1 MDIQIFVLSYIIQLV
16 ASGILLHRIQ
26 TVKSIYGLSV
36 DSQICLLLATL
47 SRCVWTLNTRIMET
61 NFLLTIFAAFELL
74 ASCLAAIWLVGSFFK
89 LRHTTTQQCPKFL
102 SARVIAP
109 ITLLLAVL
117 INPGNWLNMTVQ
129 VLVAFTMYLEAAALI
144 PQLWL
149 VRKMEDVEALTSN
162 YVGILIIARAVRM
175 IFWVIMFFDGQK
187 FICLFTADVLHTAL
201 SADYLYLWVR
211 KLRHGGRLIYSL

>member
-1 MDIQIFVLSYIIQLV
+1 
-16 ASGILLHRIQ
+16 
-26 TVKSIYGLSV
+26 
-36 DSQICLLLATL
+36 
-47 SRCVWTLNTRIMET
+47 
-61 NFLLTIFAAFELL
+61 
-74 ASCLAAIWLVGSFFK
+74 
-89 LRHTTTQQCPKFL
+89 
-102 SARVIAP
+102 
-109 ITLLLAVL
+109 
-117 INPGNWLNMTVQ
+117 MTVQ